1 MHLGADLGGG
11 YPALRAA
18 FPECAPEDGLLGLL
32 GHGDVAGHAKQLEHE
47 LLLGKEIGHR
57 WRTSCSYSEGPA
69 TPSLAT
75 PAGGCQVSCFAGPA
89 RGWQVPR
96 LQPRFAG
103 GRQAE
108 PRVG

>member
-11 YPALRAA
+11 YPALGAA
-18 FPECAPEDGLLGLL
+18 FPERAPEDGLLGLL

-75 PAGGCQVSCFAGPA
+75 PARSEEHTSE
-89 RGWQVPR
+89 
-96 LQPRFAG
+96 LQSLMRISYAVFCLKKNKT
-103 GRQAE
+103 
-108 PRVG
+108 